1 MSILRHKQ
9 KMFADG
15 GVLRDSGGGGGG
27 GTPAPTQT
35 TVQNTNIPE
44 YAQPYVENMLNAAQA
59 QIYKPDMTGFN
70 PYTPY
75 SDDPTKYVAG
85 FSPLQQQAQSAA
97 ANLQVPGSMGVA
109 QGMTA
114 AGTLGAMGAGQ
125 RYANQ
130 ATDPYAMQSYM
141 NPYLNSA
148 LQPQLQEIGRQ
159 YDITGTQQMGNATKS
174 GAFGG
179 NREALMAAENQRNKN
194 IAMNQAIGTG
204 YNNAFQQAQQA
215 QQFGANLGLQGISAG
230 LGGANQLGNQGAA
243 ELAARQGILG
253 TQAQQGA
260 QQQNQQQN
268 VINQAVQNYATA
280 QQYPYLQLG
289 MLNSML
295 RGLPMQQATTQM
307 YQAAPSTISQLG
319 GLGVAGLGGAAM
331 YNAAK
336 GGAKGG
342 STEDIAGYAPG
353 GAIPMKSYSDQ
364 QLNQVQKS
372 PYSQPLDKLY
382 AGGIS
387 MDRGDLRNNPEAA
400 KLIAQSTQPQQGMPP
415 PQMASVGLGNAPTG
429 DVIPQQFAAGGIMAY
444 AGEDESEVKIPR
456 TKEGK
461 LDLENLLADRVA
473 REMSRKDTAAAA
485 YKPLAE
491 AQAADIKQQ
500 RAMLLPEF
508 ATRLGLGMMTAPA
521 GEAGSEF
528 NKLASSVGRSGLG
541 AVSGMSSNLKD
552 IHAGQKALSQ
562 GTIDAAKAD
571 QARQDALTGTI
582 ANIYGTQ
589 ENKKLGLAQ
598 VNATKALQL
607 QLQEQELFRKAAN
620 DFTTAVEKRFNHLI
634 TDASKQYEFQGEAGR
649 IKAQQ
654 QAYADVWSKLPP
666 RSQMMLQAGSNYNP
680 AGETAPV
687 VPGNATMPGGS
698 VAPAS
703 NVKTKEQIIADAT
716 EMNKKAQSD
725 PSLSKQD
732 KADLQKRY
740 ELGIAQ
746 IQNDSNIPS
755 QKAAGNK
762 AMPVTPGGNLRWE
775 PTANGGQGALVPIR

>member
-1 MSILRHKQ
+1 MSILGYKRKL
-9 KMFADG
+9 FADG

-27 GTPAPTQT
+27 GSPAPTQT

-75 SDDPTKYVAG
+75 STNPTDYVAG

-97 ANLQVPGSMGVA
+97 ANLQVPGSMGIA

-114 AGTLGAMGAGQ
+114 AGTLGAMGAG
-125 RYANQ
+125 RNYAAQ

-141 NPYLNSA
+141 NPYLNAA
-148 LQPQLQEIGRQ
+148 LQPQLAEIGRQ
-159 YDITGTQQMGNATKS
+159 YDISGTQQMGNATRS

-215 QQFGANLGLQGISAG
+215 QQFGANLGLQGIQAG
-230 LGGANQLGNQGAA
+230 LGGAGQLGNQGAA

-268 VINQAVQNYATA
+268 IINQAVQNYATA

-295 RGLPMQQATTQM
+295 RGLPMQQSSTQM

-319 GLGVAGLGGAAM
+319 GLGMAGLGGAAM
-331 YNAAK
+331 YNAATK
-336 GGAKGG
+336 TGASGGLGSDIAKFDNGGAVH
-342 STEDIAGYAPG
+342 
-353 GAIPMKSYSDQ
+353 MKSYSDE
-364 QLNQVQKS
+364 QLKRVQNNPRSK
-372 PYSQPLDKLY
+372 PLDKLY
-382 AGGIS
+382 AAGI
-387 MDRGDLRNNPEAA
+387 MDNHGYVRSNPEAA
-400 KLIAQSTQPQQGMPP
+400 KLMAQQPQGMPP
-415 PQMASVGLGNAPTG
+415 PQMASAGLENAPTG

-444 AGEDESEVKIPR
+444 AGEDDSEVKIPR

-461 LDLENLLADRVA
+461 LDLENLLAERVA
-473 REMSRKDTAAAA
+473 REMSRKDTATAA

-500 RAMLLPEF
+500 RAMLMPELF
-508 ATRLGLGMMTAPA
+508 TRMGLGMMAAPS
-521 GEAGSEF
+521 GEAGNEF

-562 GTIDAAKAD
+562 GAIDAAKAD

-598 VNATKALQL
+598 VNATKELQL
-607 QLQEQELFRKAAN
+607 KLQEQELFRKAAN

-634 TDASKQYEFQGEAGR
+634 TDSSKQFEFQGEAGR

-698 VAPAS
+698 AAPAS
-703 NVKTKEQIIADAT
+703 NVKTKEEIIADAT
-716 EMNKKAQSD
+716 ELNKKAQSD

-740 ELGIAQ
+740 ELGIKQ

-762 AMPVTPGGNLRWE
+762 AMPVTPGGQLRWE